1 MADSSK
7 QEKII
12 WFSSGKKT
20 KYSDHYNLLIESGLY
35 REEPVPPVVDLKD
48 KESEVIRY
56 YLTRLQERYVG
67 TIVIKDME
75 KVFISKDN

>member
-1 MADSSK
+1 MIEKRITWLSSY
-7 QEKII
+7 
-12 WFSSGKKT
+12 KKT

-48 KESEVIRY
+48 KKSEVTQY
-56 YLTRLQERYVG
+56 YLARLQERYVG
-67 TIVIKDME
+67 TIVIKDAE